1 MTQTSRLVIE
11 LDSRDAEKKAED
23 VRDALG
29 ALEDAGL
36 RIKPAMDKASD
47 GLDKLTD
54 SGKGAE
60 ASAGR
65 TGKAWSE
72 AVGGISR
79 DTQLIVKELQ
89 ALNAKQ
95 DATAKAMESMGRSI
109 SGASSSFTAAASTL
123 STYRVQTD
131 TAAQAQEKLAEA
143 TKKATKSVDNERAEL
158 EQLLGQIDPV
168 TRRLGELDKQE
179 QELAKHRNAA
189 GSKLDKATY
198 DEYQAKIN
206 ATRAGLTRFDDSLT
220 RTGNTAKQT
229 AAALRGVPAQFT
241 DIAVSLQGGQNPLT
255 VFLQQGGQLKDMFG
269 GAGPAAKAL
278 GGYILGLVNP
288 FTVAAAAVGT
298 LGLAYYQ
305 GSQEADAFR
314 QAIITTG
321 NASGTSSLALAGM
334 ATTISATVG
343 TTGKAAETLALM
355 ASNGK
360 IASSSFEQIAT
371 AAIGFEQVTGKAVS
385 ATVAE
390 FASLA
395 EDPVKALATLN
406 EKYNFL
412 TASVYEQVRA
422 AQEMGE
428 KEAAAT
434 IAQDAYAKALE
445 ARTKTI
451 KESLGTIETA
461 WNAITGAAKSGWDAM
476 LGVGRQQSL
485 DEQIANTKQLLEDRK
500 TSFAAKMFPDTLGE
514 GSDSTRFLQTRLN
527 LLEKQKLLLAD
538 QGKAEGE
545 KARIQREGQKA
556 YEDFQKGVEAAGSR
570 EQKLNKAL
578 LEDQQRINAARAAG
592 YTITQADADASEK
605 AIRDKF
611 KEPKAAATK
620 AYTEDAGMK
629 VLAAARQT
637 NAVLTQQ
644 LASINGQGIATEKV
658 GAQAQAL
665 IKWEQQLADIKSKKT
680 LTADQKSLLASQDLI
695 TAQLKKNAGLE
706 REAEI
711 QKGIKQA
718 NDDQVKLLTLTG
730 QLREANRLKSGLD
743 DAAQMAEYERQGNTE
758 AAKRLET
765 LIKIRDINLNAAQK
779 PGTIEGVT
787 KAPTATG
794 LDPSVGGADSEI
806 TRLNEESARLD
817 QWRATELEKQKAYLD
832 LKAIN
837 EETYAE
843 RVANINNQAAEN
855 RAKIEQAKN
864 TAIINQS
871 SSFFGIMATLSQSG
885 HSKLAAIGKAA
896 AMAQATIDGY
906 LAIQKALAAFPPPF
920 NFIAAGVVGIATA
933 ANVAN
938 IAGVGFSDGGYTG
951 AGGVNDPAGTV
962 HKGEIVWSQADIR
975 KFGGVASVEALRNG
989 NVSAGRSASGVSG
1002 SSSAASNGVPAP
1014 ERPLTFNLI
1023 EDASRAGQMN
1033 RRQLTE
1039 QDVVDIYV
1047 ANIRGEKEMHQV
1059 NQEKYGLQSQ
1069 GV

>member
-1 MTQTSRLVIE
+1 MAQTSRLVIE
-11 LDSRDAEKKAED
+11 LDSRDAEAKAAD
-23 VRDALG
+23 TRKALE

-36 RIKPAMDKASD
+36 SIQP
-47 GLDKLTD
+47 
-54 SGKGAE
+54 
-60 ASAGR
+60 
-65 TGKAWSE
+65 
-72 AVGGISR
+72 
-79 DTQLIVKELQ
+79 
-89 ALNAKQ
+89 ALN
-95 DATAKAMESMGRSI
+95 KAGAGMETMGKS
-109 SGASSSFTAAASTL
+109 
-123 STYRVQTD
+123 
-131 TAAQAQEKLAEA
+131 AE
-143 TKKATKSVDNERAEL
+143 KATKSIENEADEL
-158 EQLLGQIDPV
+158 ERLLGQIDPV

-206 ATRAGLTRFDDSLT
+206 QARAGLTRFDDSLT
-220 RTGNTAKQT
+220 RTGITAKQT

-241 DIAVSLQGGQNPLT
+241 DIATSLQGGQAPLT
-255 VFLQQGGQLKDMFG
+255 VLLQQGGQLKDMFG
-269 GAGPAAKAL
+269 GVGPAAKAL
-278 GGYILGLVNP
+278 SGYVAGLINP
-288 FTVAAAAVGT
+288 FTLAGAAVAGFT
-298 LGLAYYQ
+298 LAAYKGYEQ
-305 GSQEADAFR
+305 AEQYRKTLTQTGGAAGRTADDLIAMSNAIAGGRNFEEASQAV
-314 QAIITTG
+314 
-321 NASGTSSLALAGM
+321 LALAENGRLTGEAFAEVARA
-334 ATTISATVG
+334 ATEMSVA
-343 TTGKAAETLALM
+343 TGKSVGDIADQLSSTKGSVTDLAAEYSDKYGVITQAVFDQVRSLEQQGDKMEAVRVLAGAVADEMGKRNTEMVESTRGLARAWDGVKTSISGAWNELKAGLS
-355 ASNGK
+355 ASPEMFKLQHLQGQLQD
-360 IASSSFEQIAT
+360 AQEL
-371 AAIGFEQVTGKAVS
+371 G
-385 ATVAE
+385 
-390 FASLA
+390 
-395 EDPVKALATLN
+395 DKAL
-406 EKYNFL
+406 
-412 TASVYEQVRA
+412 
-422 AQEMGE
+422 
-428 KEAAAT
+428 
-434 IAQDAYAKALE
+434 IA
-445 ARTKTI
+445 
-451 KESLGTIETA
+451 G
-461 WNAITGAAKSGWDAM
+461 
-476 LGVGRQQSL
+476 
-485 DEQIANTKQLLEDRK
+485 
-500 TSFAAKMFPDTLGE
+500 
-514 GSDSTRFLQTRLN
+514 
-527 LLEKQKLLLAD
+527 LEKQVALAQQVVD
-538 QGKAEGE
+538 AKTQAAEKTSAELQDRKATITADKAWFEDGLKYRTNQQKME
-545 KARIQREGQKA
+545 KDIADARA
-556 YEDFQKGVEAAGSR
+556 KGLAAKVSEADI
-570 EQKLNKAL
+570 E
-578 LEDQQRINAARAAG
+578 QRIG
-592 YTITQADADASEK
+592 Q
-605 AIRDKF
+605 IRDEYAS
-611 KEPKAAATK
+611 KEKKPTAPK

-665 IKWEQQLADIKSKKT
+665 IKWEQQLADIKGKKT

-711 QKGIKQA
+711 QRGIKQA
-718 NDDQVKLLTLTG
+718 SDDQVKLLTLTG
-730 QLREANRLKSGLD
+730 QLREANRLKSSLD

-794 LDPSVGGADSEI
+794 LDPSIGGADSEI

-885 HSKLAAIGKAA
+885 HSKLAAIGKAT

-920 NFIAAGVVGIATA
+920 NFIAAGVVGVATA

-938 IAGVGFSDGGYTG
+938 IAGVGFSNGGYTG

-962 HKGEIVWSQADIR
+962 HKGEIVWSQSDIR

-989 NVSAGRSASGVSG
+989 NVSAGRSASGGSG
-1002 SSSAASNGVPAP
+1002 SSASASNGVPAP

-1023 EDASRAGQMN
+1023 EDASRAGQVS
-1033 RRQLTE
+1033 RRQLGE
-1039 QDVVDIYV
+1039 QDVIDICV
-1047 ANIRGEKEMHQV
+1047 ANIRGEKELHQV

-1069 GV
+1069 GT

>member
-1 MTQTSRLVIE
+1 MAQTSRLVIE
-11 LDSRDAEKKAED
+11 LDSRDAEAKAAD
-23 VRDALG
+23 TRKALE

-36 RIKPAMDKASD
+36 SIQP
-47 GLDKLTD
+47 
-54 SGKGAE
+54 
-60 ASAGR
+60 
-65 TGKAWSE
+65 
-72 AVGGISR
+72 
-79 DTQLIVKELQ
+79 
-89 ALNAKQ
+89 ALNKAGAGMEKMGK
-95 DATAKAMESMGRSI
+95 DAE
-109 SGASSSFTAAASTL
+109 
-123 STYRVQTD
+123 
-131 TAAQAQEKLAEA
+131 
-143 TKKATKSVDNERAEL
+143 KATKSIEDEADEL
-158 EQLLGQIDPV
+158 ERLLGAIDPV

-179 QELAKHRNAA
+179 QDLARHRKA
-189 GSKLDKATY
+189 GKLDTATY
-198 DEYQAKIN
+198 DEYQSKIN

-241 DIAVSLQGGQNPLT
+241 DIATSLAGGQNPLT

-278 GGYILGLVNP
+278 GGYVLGLVNP

-355 ASNGK
+355 AANGK

-390 FASLA
+390 FDSLA
-395 EDPVKALATLN
+395 DSPVKALSTLN
-406 EKYNFL
+406 DKYNFL

-422 AQEMGE
+422 AEQMGE
-428 KEAAAT
+428 KEQAAA
-434 IAQDAYAKALE
+434 IAQDAYAKALTE
-445 ARTKTI
+445 RTKTI

-476 LGVGRQQSL
+476 LGIGRQQSL

-500 TSFAAKMFPDTLGE
+500 TSFAARMFPDTLGAD
-514 GSDSTRFLQTRLN
+514 SDSTRFLQTRLN
-527 LLEKQKLLLAD
+527 LLEKQKLLLTE
-538 QGKAEGE
+538 QGNAEAE

-556 YEDFQKGVEAAGSR
+556 YEDFQKGVEAAGTR

-592 YTITQADADASEK
+592 YTITQADAEASEK

-629 VLAAARQT
+629 LLNSARQT

-644 LASINGQGIATEKV
+644 LASINGQGIATEKL

-665 IKWEQQLADIKSKKT
+665 IKWEQQLADIKGKKT

-730 QLREANRLKSGLD
+730 QLREANQLKSSLD

-779 PGTIEGVT
+779 PGTIEGVS

-794 LDPSVGGADSEI
+794 LDPSIGGADSEI
-806 TRLNEESARLD
+806 TRLNEASARLD

-832 LKAIN
+832 LQAIN
-837 EETYAE
+837 EETHAE
-843 RVANINNQAAEN
+843 RVANIEKQASEN
-855 RAKIEQAKN
+855 RAKIDKAKN
-864 TAIINQS
+864 EAIINQS

-920 NFIAAGVVGIATA
+920 NFIAAGVVGVATA
-933 ANVAN
+933 ANVSA
-938 IAGVGFSDGGYTG
+938 IAGIGFSNGGYTG
-951 AGGVNDPAGTV
+951 AGGVNEYAGDV
-962 HKGEIVWSQADIR
+962 HKGEVVWSQSDIR
-975 KFGGVASVEALRNG
+975 KAGGVATVEALRKG
-989 NVSAGRSASGVSG
+989 NVSAGRSASSG
-1002 SSSAASNGVPAP
+1002 SSSSTAASNGVPAP
-1014 ERPLTFNLI
+1014 ERPMVLNFY
-1023 EDASRAGQMN
+1023 EDASRAGQVN
-1033 RRQLTE
+1033 RRQLSE

-1047 ANIRGEKEMHQV
+1047 AQIRGEKEIHQV

>member
-1 MTQTSRLVIE
+1 MAQTSRLVIE
-11 LDSRDAEKKAED
+11 LDSRDAETKAAD
-23 VRDALG
+23 TRKALE

-36 RIKPAMDKASD
+36 AIQP
-47 GLDKLTD
+47 
-54 SGKGAE
+54 
-60 ASAGR
+60 
-65 TGKAWSE
+65 
-72 AVGGISR
+72 
-79 DTQLIVKELQ
+79 
-89 ALNAKQ
+89 ALN
-95 DATAKAMESMGRSI
+95 KAGAGMESMGKSADK
-109 SGASSSFTAAASTL
+109 ASKSVS
-123 STYRVQTD
+123 
-131 TAAQAQEKLAEA
+131 AEA
-143 TKKATKSVDNERAEL
+143 DEL

-168 TRRLGELDKQE
+168 IRRLGDLDKQE
-179 QELAKHRNAA
+179 QALAKHRNAA

-206 ATRAGLTRFDDSLT
+206 QTRAKLTQFDDSLT

-269 GAGPAAKAL
+269 GVGPAAKAM

-305 GSQEADAFR
+305 GSKEADAYR
-314 QAIITTG
+314 LGIVTTG
-321 NASGTSSLALAGM
+321 NAAGTSALALAGM
-334 ATTISATVG
+334 ATTISASVG
-343 TTGKAAETLALM
+343 TTGKAAETLALL

-360 IASSSFEQIAT
+360 IASTSFEQIAS
-371 AAIGFEQVTGKAVS
+371 AAIGFEQVTGKAV
-385 ATVAE
+385 ADTVAE
-390 FASLA
+390 FAALA
-395 EDPVKALATLN
+395 EDPVKTLATLN
-406 EKYNFL
+406 DKYNFL

-422 AQEMGE
+422 AEQMGE
-428 KEAAAT
+428 KEQAAA

-500 TSFAAKMFPDTLGE
+500 DSFAAKMFPGTLGAD
-514 GSDSTRFLQTRLN
+514 SDSTRFLQTRLS
-527 LLEKQKLLLAD
+527 LLEKQKLLLTD
-538 QGKAEGE
+538 QGKAEGDN
-545 KARIQREGQKA
+545 ARIQRDGQKA
-556 YEDFQKGVEAAGSR
+556 YEDFQKGIEAGGTR

-578 LEDQQRINAARAAG
+578 LEDQKRINAARAAG
-592 YTITQADADASEK
+592 YTIAQADADASEK
-605 AIRDKF
+605 AIRDKY
-611 KEPKAAATK
+611 KEPKTPKGPAAK

-629 VLAAARQT
+629 MLDSARQT

-665 IKWEQQLADIKSKKT
+665 IKWEQQLADIKSKQT

-730 QLREANRLKSGLD
+730 QLREANQLKSGLD

-765 LIKIRDINLNAAQK
+765 MIKIRDINLQSAQK
-779 PGTIEGVT
+779 PGTVEGVSQ
-787 KAPTATG
+787 APAAAG
-794 LDPSVGGADSEI
+794 LDASVGGAFSEI
-806 TRLNEESARLD
+806 DRLDADAAKID
-817 QWRATELEKQKAYLD
+817 QWRATELQKQQAYLD

-843 RVANINNQAAEN
+843 RIGNIEQQATQNRQKIEEAKNQALLVGA
-855 RAKIEQAKN
+855 
-864 TAIINQS
+864 S
-871 SSFFGIMATLSQSG
+871 DFFGNMASLSQSG
-885 HSKLAAIGKAA
+885 NKKLAAIGKAA
-896 AMAQATIDGY
+896 AIVQATMDGY
-906 LAIQKALAAFPPPF
+906 LAVQKALAAFPPPF
-920 NFIAAGVVGIATA
+920 NFAAAAAVGVATA

-938 IAGVGFSDGGYTG
+938 IAGIGFSDGGYTG
-951 AGGVNDPAGTV
+951 SGGVNDPAGTV
-962 HKGEIVWSQADIR
+962 HKGEVVWSQKDIR
-975 KFGGVASVEALRNG
+975 KFGGVAAVEALRKG
-989 NVSAGRSASGVSG
+989 NVSPIQPGAKGSGPDSTQMLQGSAPVV
-1002 SSSAASNGVPAP
+1002 N
-1014 ERPLTFNLI
+1014 I
-1023 EDASRAGQMN
+1023 HEDASRAGQS
-1033 RRQLTE
+1033 RSSQIDGKWVT
-1039 QDVVDIYV
+1039 DYFV
-1047 ANIRGEKEMHQV
+1047 ANIRENGKEAKAIQQM
-1059 NQEKYGLQSQ
+1059 L
-1069 GV
+1069 GVGRAIR

>member
-29 ALEDAGL
+29 QLEKVGL
-36 RIKPAMDKASD
+36 RIKPAMDKAGE

-54 SGKGAE
+54 AGKGAE
-60 ASAGR
+60 TAAGR
-65 TGKAWSE
+65 TGKAWTE

-95 DATAKAMESMGRSI
+95 DATAKAMESVGRSI
-109 SGASSSFTAAASTL
+109 SGASSSFTAAASSL
-123 STYRVQTD
+123 SAYRAETD
-131 TAAQAQEKLAEA
+131 TAAQAQEKLALA
-143 TKKATKSVDNERAEL
+143 TKKAAKSVDDERIEL

-168 TRRLGELDKQE
+168 TRRLGDLDKQE
-179 QELAKHRNAA
+179 QELARHRKA
-189 GSKLDKATY
+189 GKLDTATY

-206 ATRAGLTRFDDSLT
+206 ATRKGLTSFDDSLT
-220 RTGNTAKQT
+220 RTGASAKQT

-241 DIAVSLQGGQNPLT
+241 DIFTSLQGGQNPLT

-278 GGYILGLVNP
+278 GGYVIGLVNP

-334 ATTISATVG
+334 ATTISASVG
-343 TTGKAAETLALM
+343 TTGKAAETLALL

-390 FASLA
+390 FATLA

-406 EKYNFL
+406 DKYNFL

-451 KESLGTIETA
+451 KESLGTIESA

-500 TSFAAKMFPDTLGE
+500 TSFAARMFPDTLGE
-514 GSDSTRFLQTRLN
+514 GSDSSRFLQTRLN

-545 KARIQREGQKA
+545 KARIQRDGQKA
-556 YEDFQKGVEAAGSR
+556 YEDFQKGIEAGGTQ
-570 EQKLNKAL
+570 EQKRNKAL

-592 YTITQADADASEK
+592 YTITQADAEASEK

-611 KEPKAAATK
+611 KDPKPTATK
-620 AYTEDAGMK
+620 AVTEDAGLKMLG
-629 VLAAARQT
+629 VARQT

-665 IKWEQQLADIKSKKT
+665 IKWEQQLADIKGKKT

-711 QKGIKQA
+711 QKGIQQA
-718 NDDQVKLLTLTG
+718 QKDQVQLLTLTG
-730 QLREANRLKSGLD
+730 QLREANQLKSSLD

-779 PGTIEGVT
+779 PGTVEGVT

-794 LDPSVGGADSEI
+794 LDPSIGGADSEI

-817 QWRATELEKQKAYLD
+817 QWRAAELEKQKAYLD

-885 HSKLAAIGKAA
+885 HGKLAAIGKAA

-920 NFIAAGVVGIATA
+920 NFIAAGVVGVATA
-933 ANVAN
+933 ANVSA
-938 IAGVGFSDGGYTG
+938 IAGIGFSNGGYTG
-951 AGGVNDPAGTV
+951 AGGVNEPAGTV
-962 HKGEIVWSQADIR
+962 HKGEIVWSQSDIR

-989 NVSAGRSASGVSG
+989 NVSAGRSSSGAG
-1002 SSSAASNGVPAP
+1002 SSAASGGNGNVTAP
-1014 ERPLTFNLI
+1014 ERPMTVQLV
-1023 EDASRAGQMN
+1023 EDASKAGQVS
-1033 RRQLTE
+1033 RSQLTDR
-1039 QDVVDIYV
+1039 DVIRICV
-1047 ANIRGEKEMHQV
+1047 ANIF
-1059 NQEKYGLQSQ
+1059 QEGDLHEANKTKYGLQPQ

>member
-54 SGKGAE
+54 SSKGAE
-60 ASAGR
+60 TSAGR
-65 TGKAWSE
+65 TGKAWTE

-109 SGASSSFTAAASTL
+109 SGASSSLSAAASTL
-123 STYRVQTD
+123 STYRAQTD
-131 TAAQAQEKLAEA
+131 TAAQAQEKLAVEA
-143 TKKATKSVDNERAEL
+143 KKAAKSVDDERIEL
-158 EQLLGQIDPV
+158 EQLLGSIDPV

-179 QELAKHRNAA
+179 QALAKHRKD
-189 GSKLDKATY
+189 GKLDTATY
-198 DEYQAKIN
+198 DEYKDKIN
-206 ATRAGLTRFDDSLT
+206 QTRTGLTRFDDSLT

-241 DIAVSLQGGQNPLT
+241 DIATSLAGGQNPLT

-278 GGYILGLVNP
+278 GGYVIGLVNP

-321 NASGTSSLALAGM
+321 NASGTSALALAGM

-355 ASNGK
+355 AANGK

-390 FASLA
+390 FDSLA
-395 EDPVKALATLN
+395 DSPVKALATLN
-406 EKYNFL
+406 DKYNFL

-422 AQEMGE
+422 AEEMGE
-428 KEAAAT
+428 KEQAAA
-434 IAQDAYAKALE
+434 IAQDAYAKALTE
-445 ARTKTI
+445 RTKTI

-500 TSFAAKMFPDTLGE
+500 TSFAARMFPDTLGAD
-514 GSDSTRFLQTRLN
+514 SDSTRFLQTRLN
-527 LLEKQKLLLAD
+527 LLEKQKLLLTE
-538 QGKAEGE
+538 QNKAEGE
-545 KARIQREGQKA
+545 KARIQRDGQKA
-556 YEDFQKGVEAAGSR
+556 YEEFQKSIEANFTKQ
-570 EQKLNKAL
+570 QKMNKAL
-578 LEDQQRINAARAAG
+578 EDEAKRISIARAAG
-592 YTITQADADASEK
+592 YTITADQEAASLK
-605 AIRDKF
+605 AIRENSIY
-611 KEPKAAATK
+611 KEAKGPKPK
-620 AYTEDAGMK
+620 AYTEDAGLKM
-629 VLAAARQT
+629 LDSARQA

-644 LASINGQGIATEKV
+644 LATINGQGIATEKL

-665 IKWEQQLADIKSKKT
+665 IKWEQQLADIKGKKT

-730 QLREANRLKSGLD
+730 QLREANQLKSSLD

-779 PGTIEGVT
+779 PGTIEGVS

-794 LDPSVGGADSEI
+794 LDPSIGGADSEI
-806 TRLNEESARLD
+806 TRLNDEAARLD
-817 QWRATELEKQKAYLD
+817 AWRATELEKQKAYLD

-843 RVANINNQAAEN
+843 RVANIDKQASEN
-855 RAKIEQAKN
+855 RAKIDKAKN
-864 TAIINQS
+864 EAIINQS
-871 SSFFGIMATLSQSG
+871 SSFFGIMATLSRSG
-885 HSKLAAIGKAA
+885 HGKLAAIGKAA

-920 NFIAAGVVGIATA
+920 NFIAAGVVGVATA
-933 ANVAN
+933 ANVSA
-938 IAGVGFSDGGYTG
+938 IAGIGFSNGGYTG
-951 AGGVNDPAGTV
+951 AGGVNDPAGVV
-962 HKGEIVWSQADIR
+962 HKGEVVWSQSDIR

-989 NVSAGRSASGVSG
+989 NVAAGRSTSSG
-1002 SSSAASNGVPAP
+1002 SSSTAASNGVPAK
-1014 ERPLTFNLI
+1014 EREMVFNFY
-1023 EDASRAGQMN
+1023 EDPARAGQVN
-1033 RRQLTE
+1033 RRQLSE

-1047 ANIRGEKEMHQV
+1047 AQIRGEKEIHQV

>member
-1 MTQTSRLVIE
+1 MAQTSRLVIE

-29 ALEDAGL
+29 ELENAGL

-95 DATAKAMESMGRSI
+95 DATAKAMESVGRSI
-109 SGASSSFTAAASTL
+109 SGASSSFTAAASSL
-123 STYRVQTD
+123 STYRAQSD
-131 TAAQAQEKLAEA
+131 TAAQAQEKLAVA
-143 TKKATKSVDNERAEL
+143 TKKATKSVDDERIEL

-179 QELAKHRNAA
+179 QELAKHRKA
-189 GSKLDKATY
+189 GKLDTATY
-198 DEYQAKIN
+198 DDYQAKIN
-206 ATRAGLTRFDDSLT
+206 QARAGLTKFDESLT

-278 GGYILGLVNP
+278 GGYVLGLVNP

-321 NASGTSSLALAGM
+321 NASGTSALALAGM

-343 TTGKAAETLALM
+343 TTGKAAETLALL

-385 ATVAE
+385 STVAE
-390 FASLA
+390 FAALA
-395 EDPVKALATLN
+395 EDPVKTLATLN
-406 EKYNFL
+406 DKYNFL

-422 AQEMGE
+422 AQEVGE
-428 KEAAAT
+428 KEAAAA

-445 ARTKTI
+445 DRTKTI

-527 LLEKQKLLLAD
+527 LLEKQKLLLTE

-545 KARIQREGQKA
+545 RARIQRDGQKA
-556 YEDFQKGVEAAGSR
+556 YEDIQKGIEAGGTR

-592 YTITQADADASEK
+592 YTITQADAEASEK

-611 KEPKAAATK
+611 KEPKTAATK
-620 AYTEDAGMK
+620 AYTEDAGLKM
-629 VLAAARQT
+629 LGAARQT
-637 NAVLTQQ
+637 NAVLAQQ

-665 IKWEQQLADIKSKKT
+665 IKWEQQLADIKGKKT

-730 QLREANRLKSGLD
+730 QLREANQLKSSLD

-794 LDPSVGGADSEI
+794 LDPSIGGADSEI

-885 HSKLAAIGKAA
+885 HGKLAAIGKAA

-920 NFIAAGVVGIATA
+920 NFIAAGVVGVATA
-933 ANVAN
+933 ANVAA
-938 IAGVGFSDGGYTG
+938 ISGIGFSNGGYTG
-951 AGGVNDPAGTV
+951 AGDVNDPAGTV
-962 HKGEIVWSQADIR
+962 HKGEIVWSQSDIR

-989 NVSAGRSASGVSG
+989 NVSAGRSTSSG
-1002 SSSAASNGVPAP
+1002 SSSSTAASNGVPAQ
-1014 ERPLTFNLI
+1014 ERPLVVNLH
-1023 EDASRAGQMN
+1023 EDASRAGQVS
-1033 RRQLTE
+1033 RRQLGE
-1039 QDVVDIYV
+1039 QDVIDICV
-1047 ANIRGEKEMHQV
+1047 ANLRGERELHQV

-1069 GV
+1069 GA